1 MPIENI
7 LPSMQWTHINRQAK
21 AYISGNGECS
31 FKDQIIINIFKLIFS
46 TWKFHWSPRSGHRR
60 FSVKMAFL
68 KKLQKS
74 HKNMFWKVIKHMQCT
89 LRMDDRQPAND
100 YRKTKWPACTF
111 AFKKVSA
118 RNLFVSTWPPYY
130 HIDIIN
136 ICVDV
141 YWFFYKLDVSQP

>member
-7 LPSMQWTHINRQAK
+7 LPSIQWTHINRQAK

-74 HKNMFWKVIKHMQCT
+74 HKNVFWKVIKHMQCT

-100 YRKTKWPACTF
+100 YRKTKWPAYFFSLWRLPAIVFTKNKWPACL
-111 AFKKVSA
+111 S
-118 RNLFVSTWPPYY
+118 LSTAG
-130 HIDIIN
+130 H
-136 ICVDV
+136 
-141 YWFFYKLDVSQP
+141 